1 MSLRLRI
8 ALLTAAAVALV
19 EIAIVASI
27 YTVTT
32 DRLYAQAE
40 QELRSAASVIVPVV
54 AATGSLPLRP
64 SQEPERPPNIPRLVS
79 ADGRIIAG
87 RPALDLRVS
96 GAARE
101 VAAGDRAS
109 SLEVQRSG
117 GEDFYLLS
125 LPARPG
131 LTLQVA
137 RSLASV
143 EAIRAQL
150 LVIATAFGGLGIIAA
165 LIAGGAVARG
175 ALLPLQR
182 LSRAAE
188 RITRTGDLTQ
198 RVGANG
204 HDELANFAKS
214 FDAMLD
220 RLQSTVAE
228 VERARHAQRQLVAD
242 ASHELR
248 APLAAVRA
256 NVELLALGSEAPIGD
271 RDELIADTVS
281 GIERLTALV
290 TQLID
295 LAREEQRTHERER
308 VELDGLVAREVDRT
322 QHRYPGIRFESRLRP
337 TVVSGDPEALTRA
350 VSNLLDNAGK
360 WSPPGGTVH
369 VELRDAVLEV
379 RDEGPG
385 IDETDLPHVFERFYR
400 GSRAA
405 SVPGSGLGLAIVR
418 QVMASH
424 GGQVTARSG
433 SGGGAAFTAAFD
445 AAPSDATAS

>member
-8 ALLTAAAVALV
+8 ALLTAAAVTLV

-27 YTVTT
+27 HTVTT

-54 AATGSLPLRP
+54 AASGSLPLRP

-125 LPARPG
+125 LPAGPG

-165 LIAGGAVARG
+165 LIAGGAVATG
-175 ALLPLQR
+175 ALIPLQR

-385 IDETDLPHVFERFYR
+385 IDEADLPHVFERFYR

-424 GGQVTARSG
+424 GGQVTARSA

-445 AAPSDATAS
+445 ATLSDATAS